1 MTDELRGDDRAVFE
15 KAREDLLTG
24 SNIYLAELVLLTETG
39 KIDETSDV
47 PISLQWLEN
56 VSLKTLQ
63 HLAEDDITD
72 EDDMGHIAVLVFD
85 LVSLDKGTPEL
96 TFKMSEGEEWVGSL
110 PTLCAMEVLR
120 RRGAV
125 ERISASPL
133 FYGNEITWKRGP
145 RFDEVGA
152 ELGMKFD

>member
-1 MTDELRGDDRAVFE
+1 MTESEKMAFE
-15 KAREDLLTG
+15 EARNDLLTG
-24 SNIYLAELVLLTETG
+24 GNLYLAEFVALCEAG
-39 KIDETSDV
+39 KIDGNSDV
-47 PISLQWLEN
+47 PASLQWLEN

-85 LVSLDKGTPEL
+85 LVSLDKGTPGEL

-125 ERISASPL
+125 ERVKAGPL
-133 FYGNEITWKRGP
+133 FYGNEVVWKKGP
-145 RFDEVGA
+145 RFKEVG
-152 ELGMKFD
+152 EEYGVESEVE